1 MEQIKAANHGAYQYL
16 IDKDLKTWFRAFF
29 ELDKRC
35 EAVEN
40 RFSKCF
46 NSVIVSVRNKPLLTM
61 LEAIRV
67 IMIEG
72 MNTMRKI
79 FATWTD
85 DICLSILKRID
96 LMKNH
101 TIDSFEVRSG
111 SDALKVDFATRTCS
125 CRMWQLSGLP
135 CEHAMQFSK
144 SIRCQKILPPKPRV
158 MPGRPRKKRI
168 RASHEDGSRTRVS
181 KAKKAYATDVGR
193 FTNLLGGSTNPFDGS
208 TNPLGRSAIGLGMS
222 ATDVVR
228 SGVGRSAT
236 GMSRSG
242 VGRPG
247 VGRSAIGVGRN
258 ATGVGRSGSSVGVN
272 ATGLGR
278 SATLIDDEG
287 VNESTN
293 QHDDGIDVRG
303 SANVFGQSF
312 G

>member
-1 MEQIKAANHGAYQYL
+1 M
-16 IDKDLKTWFRAFF
+16 
-29 ELDKRC
+29 
-35 EAVEN
+35 
-40 RFSKCF
+40 
-46 NSVIVSVRNKPLLTM
+46 RNKPLLTM

-101 TIDSFEVRSG
+101 TIDSFKVRSG
-111 SDALKVDFATRTCS
+111 SDASKVDFATRTCS
-125 CRMWQLSGLP
+125 CRMWQISRLP

-144 SIRCQKILPPKPRV
+144 SIRCQKR
-158 MPGRPRKKRI
+158 RQRKKRI
-168 RASHEDGSRTRVS
+168 RESHEDGSGTKVS
-181 KAKKAYATDVGR
+181 KAKKADAPDVGR
-193 FTNLLGGSTNPFDGS
+193 FANLLGGSANPLGGS
-208 TNPLGRSAIGLGMS
+208 ANPLGRSALGVGRS
-222 ATDVVR
+222 ATGVGR

-236 GMSRSG
+236 GVGRSG
-242 VGRPG
+242 VGRSATGVGRSGVGKPG
-247 VGRSAIGVGRN
+247 VGRSAIGMGRNTTAVGRF
-258 ATGVGRSGSSVGVN
+258 GSGVGVN

-278 SATLIDDEG
+278 STTLIDDEG
-287 VNESTN
+287 MNESTN

-303 SANVFGQSF
+303 SANVFDQSF